1 MVKVKIHTGRGP
13 GTFEVDVSDLTFS
26 GEEFQEIQKLR
37 KEKAGDIEVS
47 TGRGTGTRKLQDT
60 PDPVKRTEKG
70 RIRGRGTVVDDS
82 GN

>member
-1 MVKVKIHTGRGP
+1 MVKVKIHTGRGT

-37 KEKAGDIEVS
+37 KEQAGDIDIS

-60 PDPVKRTEKG
+60 PEPAKRTRKG
-70 RIRGRGTVVDDS
+70 RVRGRGTVLD
-82 GN
+82 N